1 MFPDPPAVMSPLKA
15 PGKLEG
21 PASQAPSGPPLTDEE
36 IDALLC
42 ELSSD
47 EIEKLL
53 EDVTGP
59 GQTSQKCEQQFYR
72 D

>member
-1 MFPDPPAVMSPLKA
+1 MSPLKA

-21 PASQAPSGPPLTDEE
+21 PTSQAVPSGPPLTDEE

-59 GQTSQKCEQQFYR
+59 GETSQKC
-72 D
+72 